1 MTKYMN
7 VQLIVVIINRNNR
20 RQTNT
25 IFHNIHVK
33 FMKYIYKKNGYKHFQ
48 GNIFTLHLWSAFYK
62 YYKNRWNRDIGPF
75 R

>member
-48 GNIFTLHLWSAFYK
+48 GNIFTLHL
-62 YYKNRWNRDIGPF
+62 
-75 R
+75 